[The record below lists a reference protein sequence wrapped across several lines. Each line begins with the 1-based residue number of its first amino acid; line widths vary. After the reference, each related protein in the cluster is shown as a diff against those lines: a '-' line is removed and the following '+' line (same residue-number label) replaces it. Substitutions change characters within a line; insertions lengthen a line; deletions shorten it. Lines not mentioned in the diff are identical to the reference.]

1 MAVTSSPPDIMHRPS
16 SWTALFR
23 RPVDGASLAVFRI
36 ALGAILLVELAN
48 WLNWQRGWFSEF
60 TAPFHFTYHGFSWL
74 PTLPPTVMALLLLV
88 MAVCAVLVIVGW
100 QYRAAVA
107 VLCFGF
113 TYFFLREKALYLNHL
128 YLICL
133 ITLVMWF
140 VPADRVWSVAARQK
154 PDPSRREYVPNWALW
169 IVRAQIAIPYF
180 YGGIAK
186 LGSDWLHGQ
195 PMHIWLERM
204 SHAWN
209 LPLLNSHL
217 LALLMSYS
225 GLLIDLLVVPLLLF
239 RPTRYVAL
247 AVATLFHLCNAVIF
261 DIGIFPWFMIAAT
274 TLFLSPSWPRRWLCS
289 KCIASVAHRE
299 VPQPSLPRW
308 ASVLLAMFFALQL
321 VLPFRHWLYPGQVDW
336 TEEGSRFAWRMMLN
350 DKVSALQLVAIDRA
364 QQQQTLLNPR
374 SVLTQRQV
382 DKMSYDPEM
391 LREFAVFAGR
401 AIEADRGR
409 EIEIHAIVYCSLNG
423 RRPQLLVDPTVNL
436 AAEPRRF
443 RAAPFI
449 VPLRG
454 PLLAEPNLAP
464 PEEWPQRYQLQP
476 PKLAD
481 RY

>member
-1 MAVTSSPPDIMHRPS
+1 MAVTSSPPDITHRPL
-16 SWTALFR
+16 SWSALAS

-100 QYRAAVA
+100 QYRPAMA
-107 VLCFGF
+107 VLCVGF

-140 VPADRVWSVAARQK
+140 VPADRVWSVARAK
-154 PDPSRREYVPNWALW
+154 PDPSRSEYVPSWALW

-225 GLLIDLLVVPLLLF
+225 GLLIDLFVVPLLF
-239 RPTRYVAL
+239 YRPTRPFALGVAI
-247 AVATLFHLCNAVIF
+247 AFHLCNAVIF
-261 DIGIFPWFMIAAT
+261 DIGIFPWFMIGAT
-274 TLFLSPSWPRRWLCS
+274 TLFLDPSWPRRWLRRHP
-289 KCIASVAHRE
+289 KPTRTAQAA
-299 VPQPSLPRW
+299 SLPRLNRF
-308 ASVLLAMFFALQL
+308 VTMLLVVYFAVQL

-350 DKVSALQLVAIDRA
+350 DKVSALQLVAIDRT
-364 QQQQTLLNPR
+364 QKQETLLNPR
-374 SVLTQRQV
+374 SILTQRQV

-391 LREFAVFAGR
+391 LREFAAFAGR
-401 AIEADRGR
+401 AIEAERGHK
-409 EIEIHAIVYCSLNG
+409 IEIHAIVYCSLNG
-423 RRPQLLVDPTVNL
+423 RRPQLLVDPAVNL

-443 RAAPFI
+443 SAAPFI
-449 VPLRG
+449 VPLHE

-464 PEEWPQRYQLQP
+464 PEKWPQRYQLQP